1 MFDLF
6 KKKSKEPQFPPVP
19 DWRPTIKQPL
29 DRLIERLCYYTDNQ
43 RDFAVFENGTCAILP
58 DGLTEP
64 EAEAKAREILNSIFT
79 FHPDM
84 NPIDMD
90 DGNIV
95 VQYNHPALNIVLAD
109 IAQAHFAEIDRNH
122 QQALAPDEV
131 LITPLGNN
139 VFDDFGKKAL
149 FGRCFMF
156 LDAQDPKVI
165 KIVRKPI

>member
-6 KKKSKEPQFPPVP
+6 KKKRKEPQFPPVP
-19 DWRPTIKQPL
+19 DWRPTIKQPI
-29 DRLIERLCYYTDNQ
+29 DRLIERLCYYTDNKK
-43 RDFAVFENGTCAILP
+43 DFAVFENGTCVLLP

-64 EAEAKAREILNSIFT
+64 EAERTAKEILNNIFT
-79 FHPDM
+79 YHPDM
-84 NPIDMD
+84 NPVNMD

-95 VQYNHPALNIVLAD
+95 VQYNHPALNIVLD
-109 IAQAHFAEIDRNH
+109 EIAQNHFAEIDRNH
-122 QQALAPDEV
+122 QRALTTSEV